1 VIRRREFIKLL
12 GGAAAARPLRA
23 RAQQAGKLPTI
34 GFLGG
39 ASASVWSAWVTPF
52 VRRLR
57 ELGWIEGQTI
67 TIEYRWAEGHI
78 ERFADIAAEFVRLDV
93 DIIVAAGTGPVLAA
107 KQASSRVPVVF
118 PIAID
123 PVAAGLVA
131 SLARPGGNITGL
143 SVLSPDLAGK
153 RLEILR
159 ELIPHLGRLAILAN
173 VDNPGAVLE
182 LRAAEESART
192 MGCSVTPL
200 EIRQAED
207 IPLALKGIGA
217 RVDALYVGIDP
228 VTNSSRGLINS
239 LALDARLPTMHGQRG
254 FVETGG
260 LVSYGADFPDL
271 WRRAAELVDKVL
283 RGAKPADIPV
293 EQPVKFE
300 LVINLKTAKA
310 LGLEV
315 APTLLARADE
325 VIE

>member
-1 VIRRREFIKLL
+1 
-12 GGAAAARPLRA
+12 
-23 RAQQAGKLPTI
+23 
-34 GFLGG
+34 
-39 ASASVWSAWVTPF
+39 
-52 VRRLR
+52 
-57 ELGWIEGQTI
+57 
-67 TIEYRWAEGHI
+67 
-78 ERFADIAAEFVRLDV
+78 
-93 DIIVAAGTGPVLAA
+93 
-107 KQASSRVPVVF
+107 VPVVF

-159 ELIPHLGRLAILAN
+159 EVIPHLGRLAILAN
-173 VDNPGAVLE
+173 ADNPGAVLE
-182 LRAAEESART
+182 LHAVEESART
-192 MGCSVTPL
+192 MGCSVTAL

-207 IPLALKGIGA
+207 VPLALKGIGA

-228 VTNSSRGLINS
+228 VTNASRGLIAS

-300 LVINLKTAKA
+300 LVINLKTANT
-310 LGLEV
+310 LGLEIP
-315 APTLLARADE
+315 PTLLARADE